1 MHGCYTVDYPSIHQR
16 KLSIKFPKRLLIKK
30 TDSVA
35 TLTTNGFERREGIEI
50 KLQDSYVLFLSSFRS
65 ILLSLTFEVV
75 ENQSWESD
83 A

>member
-1 MHGCYTVDYPSIHQR
+1 MKSDTPNRSSSVGVDA
-16 KLSIKFPKRLLIKK
+16 LVNPKRLLIKK
-30 TDSVA
+30 TDYVA
-35 TLTTNGFERREGIEI
+35 TLTTNGFERREGIKI
-50 KLQDSYVLFLSSFRS
+50 KQQDSYVLFLSSFRS